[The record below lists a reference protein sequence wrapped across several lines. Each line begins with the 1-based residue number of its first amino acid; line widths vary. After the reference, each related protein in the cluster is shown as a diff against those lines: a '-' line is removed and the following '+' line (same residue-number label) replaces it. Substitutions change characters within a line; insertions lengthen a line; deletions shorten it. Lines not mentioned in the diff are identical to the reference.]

1 MCHFGTLSGAI
12 STPIYMNYPKSQ
24 DFLFWHKFCYLIYM
38 QERSNMKTAQT
49 YEVKM
54 LDGTRYKGKIAYQ
67 DEKVVVLNL
76 LSNQTSHKLR
86 LYNHDIVSIRE
97 LDRKK
102 SYLLNQLS

>member
-1 MCHFGTLSGAI
+1 
-12 STPIYMNYPKSQ
+12 
-24 DFLFWHKFCYLIYM
+24 
-38 QERSNMKTAQT
+38 MKTAQT